1 MISGVI
7 NYSIQIKLN
16 QSFQSNENTA
26 DPEPWGQ
33 QYLDPLNSLYF
44 VKQCFGSGKKYYG
57 SGSCLKS
64 FHTALLRRIFNLL
77 T

>member
-44 VKQCFGSGKKYYG
+44 VKQCFGSGIFLGYG
-57 SGSCLKS
+57 SGGG
-64 FHTALLRRIFNLL
+64 TVV
-77 T
+77 